1 MICYK
6 DITFCDSK
14 TENHTCNRE
23 FKEEDKIK
31 AEKWWGG
38 KDYPVSF
45 GKFCEK

>member
-1 MICYK
+1 MCYK
-6 DITFCDSK
+6 DQTFCKSEVK
-14 TENHTCNRE
+14 EHTCNRE
-23 FKEEDKIK
+23 FTEEDKIK